1 MKSFVQ
7 TFFTAWSY
15 WAPSAVACRLVF
27 SCQRV
32 RLSFL
37 RRDLLLQRLLLRGA
51 IQALLLSV
59 SRCLFEITR
68 SLHFLTAWS
77 NWAPSAVACRLVFS
91 CQHVRLSFLRRDL
104 LLQRLQLRGAIQ
116 ALLLSVSR
124 CLFEIT
130 RSYTFLRRGATG
142 LQVPS
147 LAALFSCQHARLSF
161 FWRDLLLQRLQLR
174 GAIQALLLSVSRC
187 LFEITRSYT
196 FLRRGATGLQ
206 VPSLAALFF
215 PVSTSDF
222 LSCGGTSCCSAC
234 SCEVPF
240 RRCC

>member
-1 MKSFVQ
+1 M
-7 TFFTAWSY
+7 
-15 WAPSAVACRLVF
+15 
-27 SCQRV
+27 
-32 RLSFL
+32 
-37 RRDLLLQRLLLRGA
+37 LQRLQLRGA

-68 SLHFLTAWS
+68 SYTFFTAWS

-124 CLFEIT
+124 SLFEIT

-147 LAALFSCQHARLSF
+147 LAAM
-161 FWRDLLLQRLQLR
+161 
-174 GAIQALLLSVSRC
+174 
-187 LFEITRSYT
+187 
-196 FLRRGATGLQ
+196 
-206 VPSLAALFF
+206 FF

-234 SCEVPF
+234 RQLRGAIQALLLSVS
-240 RRCC
+240 RCLF